1 MPSEWFVRV
10 LIVDDQAFIRRG
22 LKALLA
28 EEPDIRVCGE
38 AQDGRDAVR
47 MVETLLPDVVIM
59 DISMPNV
66 DGLQATRV
74 IREFFPKVQVVTVS
88 QYELDDLGYVL
99 QFGARDHVPKVAVS
113 KRLIPALRNLSIE
126 KTVN

>member
-1 MPSEWFVRV
+1 VRV
-10 LIVDDQAFIRRG
+10 LIVDDQDYIRRW

-28 EEPDIRVCGE
+28 QEPDIQVCGE
-38 AQDGRDAVR
+38 AQDGRDAIH
-47 MVETLLPDVVIM
+47 MVEKLLPDVVIM
-59 DISMPNV
+59 DISMPVV

-88 QYELDDLGYVL
+88 QYELGHLGDVL
-99 QFGARDHVPKVAVS
+99 QVGARTHVS
-113 KRLIPALRNLSIE
+113 KFSICEMLVPALRGLSIE

>member
-1 MPSEWFVRV
+1 MRV
-10 LIVDDQAFIRRG
+10 LIVDDQDYIRRW

-28 EEPDIRVCGE
+28 QEPDIQVCGE
-38 AQDGRDAVR
+38 AQDGRDAIN
-47 MVETLLPDVVIM
+47 MVEKLLPDVVIM
-59 DISMPNV
+59 DISMPVV

-88 QYELDDLGYVL
+88 QYELGHLGDVL
-99 QFGARDHVPKVAVS
+99 QVGARAHVS
-113 KRLIPALRNLSIE
+113 KFAICEMLVPVLRDLPIE